1 MCSIISVLTTV
12 SKTRSEMEEIAK
24 EQVAVVATTENVVD
38 MELKEKE
45 VEMEQVPDEVKIT
58 TDPITLELTPTK
70 APSPPPPAIS
80 TTNDDTEST
89 DMKLV
94 PLSETETEED
104 IVCLDDES
112 DSESGVSDSKRP
124 RKEGEN
130 GEGMEIDEKGGVM
143 SKVDKDSVAKLIK
156 RMKRSDLEDL
166 VLAKCVEAVVAHT
179 ELGHLRQ
186 KVLEM
191 QQQKDK
197 MAGKM
202 GIMMKQVNFLNFHQI
217 GHFTSIFRG
226 TKKCINFHPF
236 IIS

>member
-1 MCSIISVLTTV
+1 
-12 SKTRSEMEEIAK
+12 MEESPNEIVKIAP
-24 EQVAVVATTENVVD
+24 EAVNT
-38 MELKEKE
+38 L
-45 VEMEQVPDEVKIT
+45 EQVPDEIVNIATEAMTLEQAPDDIVKIAT
-58 TDPITLELTPTK
+58 EAITLEQAPTK
-70 APSPPPPAIS
+70 APSPPPPV
-80 TTNDDTEST
+80 TTTIDEIENVDT
-89 DMKLV
+89 KLV
-94 PLSETETEED
+94 PVSETETEED

-112 DSESGVSDSKRP
+112 DSESGASDSKRP

-130 GEGMEIDEKGGVM
+130 GELMEIDENGGM
-143 SKVDKDSVAKLIK
+143 IKEDKESVAKLIK

-202 GIMMKQVNFLNFHQI
+202 GIMMKQV
-217 GHFTSIFRG
+217 IFF
-226 TKKCINFHPF
+226 NDYD
-236 IIS
+236 